1 MPTELSQALD
11 VLPWQVWAKADTT
24 TQGGGRADGIVETGE
39 RAMKAMGGD
48 MGSLAGWQAMR
59 SFRRDSKVTQRQLPK
74 GLVRRILRFG
84 ARYRRTLAIYLA
96 LIVVS
101 AILSAV
107 SPLIFRAIIDDGIAR
122 HNVGLIVW
130 LALLAGVVAIV
141 SAGLMLWQR
150 YISARVGEGLIY
162 DMRTKIFDHF
172 QSMPLAFFSRTQSGA
187 LISRVNSDVLNAQ
200 SAFTDTTSSIVSNA
214 ITVVIT
220 LGVMVFLSWQI
231 TLAALVLLPLFII
244 PARWVGRRIE
254 GITRESYNLNAE
266 MTNMMTERF
275 NVSGALLVKLFGDPR
290 GESGLFSG
298 RAGRVRDIGVTQ
310 AMYTRIFMV
319 ALLTTASLATALAYG
334 WGGIEAV
341 HGVYPVGTVVAITL
355 YLTRLYA
362 PLTALSN
369 VQVDIMTTLVSFD
382 RVFEV
387 LDLEPTIVEDP
398 HARAIPRGPAMVEFS
413 HVSFRYPTAT
423 EVSLASL
430 ENVEHLEQG
439 TSPEILHDISF
450 VIEPGAMVALVGPSG
465 AGKTT
470 LSHLVPRLYDPESG
484 TVSINGVDLRVATKD
499 SVRATVGVVTQEAH
513 LFHDTLRANLLYA
526 KPDATDEEI
535 RHALEAAQIA
545 HIPANL
551 PDGLD
556 TVVGDRGY
564 RLSGGEK
571 QRVAIARLLLKAP
584 DVVVLDEATA
594 HLDSESEVAL
604 QLALAHALSDRTSLV
619 IAHRLST
626 IREADEILVLDSG
639 RIVARGTHRELLADG
654 GLYADLY
661 HTQFA
666 DQEQDLTA
674 P

>member
-1 MPTELSQALD
+1 
-11 VLPWQVWAKADTT
+11 
-24 TQGGGRADGIVETGE
+24 
-39 RAMKAMGGD
+39 MKSMGGD
-48 MGSLAGWQAMR
+48 MGSLGGWQAMK
-59 SFRRDSKVTQRQLPK
+59 SYRRDSKVTQRQLPK
-74 GLVRRILRFG
+74 GLLRRILRFG
-84 ARYRRTLAIYLA
+84 AHYRRTLITYLV
-96 LIVVS
+96 LIVIS
-101 AILSAV
+101 AILSTV
-107 SPLIFRAIIDDGIAR
+107 SPLIFRAIIDDGIVR

-130 LALLAGVVAIV
+130 LALLAAGVALV

-187 LISRVNSDVLNAQ
+187 LISRINSDVLNAQ
-200 SAFTDTTSSIVSNA
+200 SAFTDTTSSIVSNL

-220 LGVMVFLSWQI
+220 LGVMFFLSWQI
-231 TLAALVLLPLFII
+231 TLAALILLPLFII
-244 PARWVGRRIE
+244 PARWVGRKIE

-266 MTNMMTERF
+266 MTNTMTERF
-275 NVSGALLVKLFGDPR
+275 NVSGALLVKLFGDPTR
-290 GESGLFSG
+290 ESGTFSG

-334 WGGIEAV
+334 WGGVEAV
-341 HGVYPVGTVVAITL
+341 HGVYQVGTVVAITL

-369 VQVDIMTTLVSFD
+369 VQVDVMTTLVSFD

-387 LDLEPTIVEDP
+387 LDLEPTIVEAPD
-398 HARAIPRGPAMVEFS
+398 AVSIPRGPATVEFS
-413 HVSFRYPTAT
+413 HVTFRYPTAR

-430 ENVEHLEQG
+430 ENVENLERG
-439 TSPEILHDISF
+439 ASPEILHDVSF
-450 VIEPGAMVALVGPSG
+450 VIRPGTMVALVGPSG

-470 LSHLVPRLYDPESG
+470 LSHLVPRLYDPETG
-484 TVSINGVDLRVATKD
+484 TVSINGVDLRTATQA

-526 KPDATDEEI
+526 KPDATDDEI
-535 RHALEAAQIA
+535 HAALEAAQIA
-545 HIPANL
+545 HIPATL

-571 QRVAIARLLLKAP
+571 QRVAIARLLLKSP

-594 HLDSESEVAL
+594 HLDSESEAAIQV
-604 QLALAHALSDRTSLV
+604 ALAHALSDRTSLV

-626 IREADEILVLDSG
+626 IREADEILVLDAG
-639 RIVARGTHRELLADG
+639 RIVAHGTHHELLAAG

-666 DQEQDLTA
+666 DQELTLSE

>member
-1 MPTELSQALD
+1 
-11 VLPWQVWAKADTT
+11 
-24 TQGGGRADGIVETGE
+24 
-39 RAMKAMGGD
+39 MKSMGGD
-48 MGSLAGWQAMR
+48 MGSLGGWQAMK
-59 SFRRDSKVTQRQLPK
+59 SYRRDSKVTQRQLPK
-74 GLVRRILRFG
+74 GLLMRILRFG
-84 ARYRRTLAIYLA
+84 AHYRRTLITYLV

-101 AILSAV
+101 AILSTV
-107 SPLIFRAIIDDGIAR
+107 SPLIFRAIIDDGIVR

-130 LALLAGVVAIV
+130 LALLAAGVALV

-187 LISRVNSDVLNAQ
+187 LISRINSDVLNAQ
-200 SAFTDTTSSIVSNA
+200 SAFTDTTSSIVSNL

-220 LGVMVFLSWQI
+220 LGVMFFLSWQI
-231 TLAALVLLPLFII
+231 TLAALILLPLFII
-244 PARWVGRRIE
+244 PARWVGRKIE

-266 MTNMMTERF
+266 MTNTMTERF
-275 NVSGALLVKLFGDPR
+275 NVSGALLVKLFGDPNR
-290 GESGLFSG
+290 ESGTFSG

-334 WGGIEAV
+334 WGGVEAV
-341 HGVYPVGTVVAITL
+341 HGVYQVGTVVAITL

-369 VQVDIMTTLVSFD
+369 VQVDVMTTLVSFD

-387 LDLEPTIVEDP
+387 LDLKPTIVEAPD
-398 HARAIPRGPAMVEFS
+398 AVSIPRGPATVEFA
-413 HVSFRYPTAT
+413 HVTFRYPTAR

-430 ENVEHLEQG
+430 ENVENLERG
-439 TSPEILHDISF
+439 ASPEILHDVSF
-450 VIEPGAMVALVGPSG
+450 VIRPGTMVALVGPSG

-470 LSHLVPRLYDPESG
+470 LSHLVPRLYDPETG
-484 TVSINGVDLRVATKD
+484 TVSINGVDLRTATQA

-526 KPDATDEEI
+526 KPDATDDEI
-535 RHALEAAQIA
+535 HAALEAAQIA
-545 HIPANL
+545 HILATL

-571 QRVAIARLLLKAP
+571 QRVAIARLLLKSP

-594 HLDSESEVAL
+594 HLDSESEAAIQV
-604 QLALAHALSDRTSLV
+604 ALAHALSDRTSLV

-626 IREADEILVLDSG
+626 IREADEILVLDAG
-639 RIVARGTHRELLADG
+639 RIVAHGTHHELLAAG

-666 DQEQDLTA
+666 DQELTLSES
-674 P
+674 